1 MEKIKLTD
9 ILTAILNFKE
19 NPSEEND
26 KAVHD
31 YMQKLHV
38 IPYLSIDRKA
48 ICASIICQ
56 NVFNVERDM
65 VKSAVYLVVA
75 ETMYGILE
83 YCINLE
89 NDLESFVADETIYN
103 ILCEFGFIDYI
114 MKFCGTDFNRLCDLI
129 DKMIN
134 FGNIY
139 KIVEAADNFSGANID
154 ALVKELDKATKTL
167 TPEMLSDMKSIL
179 NGEDPHWKALKESVG
194 DEVLGNVLDKDIYS
208 TLGISVPKKK
218 EEMQASG
225 EKSEKESK
233 QKQKA

>member
-26 KAVHD
+26 KVVHD

-83 YCINLE
+83 YCVNLE
-89 NDLESFVADETIYN
+89 NDLDSYIVDETIYDA
-103 ILCEFGFIDYI
+103 LCDFGFVDYI
-114 MKFCGTDFNRLCDLI
+114 LSFCGKDFDRLCDLI
-129 DKMIN
+129 DKMVN
-134 FGNIY
+134 FSNIY
-139 KIVEAADNFSGANID
+139 KIVETAEYFRSDNID
-154 ALVKELDKATKTL
+154 ALVKQLEAARKEL
-167 TPEMLSDMKSIL
+167 TPEMLENMKSIL
-179 NGEDPHWKALKESVG
+179 NGQSPEWKALKESVG
-194 DEVLGNVLDKDIYS
+194 DMALGNALDKDIDS
-208 TLGISVPKKK
+208 LTGTSVPLHKAA
-218 EEMQASG
+218 EE
-225 EKSEKESK
+225 K
-233 QKQKA
+233 